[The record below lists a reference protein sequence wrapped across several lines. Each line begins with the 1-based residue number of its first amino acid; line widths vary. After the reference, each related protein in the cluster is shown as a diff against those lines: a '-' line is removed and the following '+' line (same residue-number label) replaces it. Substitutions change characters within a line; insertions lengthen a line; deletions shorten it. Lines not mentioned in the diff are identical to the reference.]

1 MSCTSSGIAFA
12 DRISGCGV
20 VLQQCLHGKADQQ
33 SQ

>member
-1 MSCTSSGIAFA
+1 MLCINSGVSFT
-12 DRISGCGV
+12 DRILGCGV